1 MRWLLEDPDV
11 AGEGAMGEDEGGTPV
26 DPPHL
31 DIGVGDT
38 PD

>member
-11 AGEGAMGEDEGGTPV
+11 AGEGAMGEEGDGAPE
-26 DPPHL
+26 DPLHV